1 MRFIDTLMDKW
12 DELVVKTA
20 PMRKK
25 LRIFWRDLKG
35 AFRFIWVNF
44 LRMKQVVLAIPVGIA
59 AVLIALSNLAN
70 LPAVVGLQLAA
81 TGEFTVQVARELA
94 VLGPLALTAL
104 CLLMLF
110 LSRRTLTPWLVSVV
124 SLLVPLFIYLLNTFP
139 A

>member
-1 MRFIDTLMDKW
+1 MRFIDTLLDKW
-12 DELVVKTA
+12 NELVDKTA
-20 PMRKK
+20 PARRKLK
-25 LRIFWRDLKG
+25 IFWRDLKG
-35 AFRFIWVNF
+35 AFNFIWVNF
-44 LRMKQVVLAIPVGIA
+44 LRLKRVILAIPVGIA

-81 TGEFTVQVARELA
+81 TGEFTVQVAREMA

-124 SLLVPLFIYLLNTFP
+124 SLFVPLFIYLLNTFP